1 MCAQRLKATR
11 EFIVGARRIFE
22 FPELIISSWY
32 TGCPITCNISGKKFN
47 FNPIS
52 VNKFEPTDQVST
64 IEFAIDLIRTI

>member
-1 MCAQRLKATR
+1 MRALYRLKATR

-52 VNKFEPTDQVST
+52 VNKFETDQVST